1 MRVIPFIVSTVITVA
16 LVFAL
21 NKRWGAIPELGK
33 FLSPQTGFWQNAEGD
48 KENRDEAF
56 SFKNLNGAV
65 NVYLDERLV
74 PHVFAA
80 QEEDAYF
87 VQGFIH
93 AKYRLWQMDF
103 NARAA
108 SGRLSEVLNNPAL
121 LNYDRLQRRMG
132 MVFGAENM
140 LTEIAKDPFSQK
152 VLDAYTAGVNAYI
165 TTLTQSS
172 MPLEFKL
179 LGYRPEPW
187 SNLKSALFVK
197 LMSAD
202 LAGLGLARDL
212 PFTNERSV
220 FSLEEMA
227 LLYPQVSDSSQP
239 IIPKGTVFDAPSANA
254 VTPATVDSLYYT
266 GDTTVSAVRVPKIT
280 DITGSNNWA
289 VSGSKTA
296 SGAPIL
302 CNDPHLRL
310 TLPSIWFEMQLYTPT
325 MNAYGATFPCIPG
338 VVIGYNED
346 VAFGV
351 TNAGR
356 DVIDYYQIKFKD
368 NSRSEYWYDSSWQQC
383 KVRVEQ
389 VKKQDGS
396 IFTDSVAYTVFG
408 PVLYDH
414 TFNNGD
420 STINTALAVRWTA
433 HDPSNELAVW
443 IKLDRAKNYA
453 DYEDAISNMGTPGQ
467 NFVFAAKNGDIA
479 IRQQGRFPL
488 RWPGQ
493 GLYIMPGED
502 SSYSWQGW
510 IPQKENPHILNPA
523 EGFVQSAN
531 QRAVDSTYPYFIPGD
546 YFTPRGVTAHEKLA
560 AMRNIT
566 VADMKLLQND
576 VYSSLA
582 ADAVP
587 FFLRHIDKNYLNDS
601 ELTYL
606 NELKNW
612 DFNVTAMAKAPTIY
626 QAWFDSL
633 EKQIWADE
641 FARSNK
647 SFEYPDEQTLFEAIK
662 RDSLFRFIDNVNTP
676 GLETLNQQITTSFKL
691 ASAGLAEEEVKNGL
705 IWWKHKGS
713 TILHSLRESLMP
725 FGRKDLKTGGWGNV
739 LMAHT
744 KTNGPSWRMVVQLSG
759 ETEAW
764 GIYPAGQSGNP
775 GSKFYDNFIDD
786 WVAGKYYRLWMMKE
800 TEKGDKRIM
809 GTINFTNS

>member
-1 MRVIPFIVSTVITVA
+1 MRVVPFIVSTVVTVA

-21 NKRWGAIPELGK
+21 NKRWGSIPELGK
-33 FLSPQTGFWQNAEGD
+33 FLSPQTGFWQNADGSS
-48 KENRDEAF
+48 ENMDEAF
-56 SFKNLNGAV
+56 SFKNLKGAV

-74 PHVFAA
+74 PHVFAE

-103 NARAA
+103 QARYAA
-108 SGRLSEVLNNPAL
+108 GRLSEILNDSKL
-121 LNYDRLQRRMG
+121 LNVDRLQRRTG
-132 MVFGAENM
+132 MVFAAENM
-140 LTEIAKDPFSQK
+140 LAEIAKDPFSQQ
-152 VLDAYTAGVNAYI
+152 VLDAYTTGVNAYI
-165 TTLTQSS
+165 GTLTQSS

-179 LGYRPEPW
+179 LGYKPEPW

-212 PFTNERSV
+212 PFTNEKSI

-239 IIPKGTVFDAPSANA
+239 IIPKGTVFDVPLLTA

-266 GDTTVSAVRVPKIT
+266 NDTTVNPVQVPKIT
-280 DITGSNNWA
+280 DIKGSNNWA

-310 TLPSIWFEMQLYTPT
+310 SLPSIWFEMQLHTPT
-325 MNAYGATFPCIPG
+325 MNAYGATFPSIPG
-338 VVIGYNED
+338 VVIGYNDD

-356 DVIDYYQIKFKD
+356 DVIDYYRIKFKD
-368 NSRSEYWYDSSWQQC
+368 GSRTEYWYNNTWQQC
-383 KVRVEQ
+383 KMRVEQ
-389 VKKQDGS
+389 IKKRDGS
-396 IFTDSVAYTVFG
+396 VFTDSVAYTVFG
-408 PVLYDH
+408 PVLYDN
-414 TFNNGD
+414 TFNNDD
-420 STINTALAVRWTA
+420 SSINSALAMRWTA

-453 DYEDAISNMGTPGQ
+453 DYEDAISNMATPGQ

-488 RWPGQ
+488 RWTGQ
-493 GLYIMPGED
+493 GLYVMPGED
-502 SSYSWQGW
+502 SSYAWQGW

-523 EGFVQSAN
+523 EGFIQSAN

-546 YFTPRGVTAHEKLA
+546 YFTPRGISAYQQLS
-560 AMRNIT
+560 AMQNIT
-566 VADMKLLQND
+566 VDDMKRLQND
-576 VYSSLA
+576 VYSTLA

-587 FFLRHIDKNYLNDS
+587 FLLQNIDENYLNDS

-606 NELKNW
+606 NELKKW
-612 DFNVTAMAKAPTIY
+612 DFNVTANAKAPTIY

-633 EKQIWADE
+633 EKQIWTDE
-641 FARSNK
+641 FAQSNR

-691 ASAGLAEEEVKNGL
+691 AAGGLAKEEPTNGL

-713 TILHSLRESLMP
+713 FILHSLRESLMP
-725 FGRKDLKTGGWGNV
+725 FARTGLQTGGWGTV
-739 LMAHT
+739 LMAHS
-744 KTNGPSWRMVVQLSG
+744 KTHGPSWRMIVQLTG

-800 TEKGDKRIM
+800 SEKGDKRII
-809 GTINFTNS
+809 GTINFTTS